1 MKPFVKW
8 AGGKT
13 QLLDELKRRMP
24 DEFNAYYEPF
34 LGGGAMLLDLR
45 PRVAFACDIN
55 PNLINTYR
63 QLRDNINGV
72 IDALKSLDSG
82 AATKETYMARRDTYN
97 HDGGISGTERAALF
111 IWLNKHAFNGLYR
124 ENAKGEF
131 NVPFN
136 NRAYGGSFDE
146 NNLREISRYFG
157 HFNVNLFTGDF
168 EDFLRKPKKGDFV
181 YVDSPYVPV
190 SDTANFT
197 GYAKD
202 GFDYEDHRRLM
213 ESLHALSRRGVKW
226 MMSNNDVDLVRYW
239 YKAYNIQSVDVR
251 RSINA
256 KGNRKGRE
264 VIITNY

>member
-8 AGGKT
+8 AGGKR
-13 QLLDELKRRMP
+13 QLLDEISRRLP
-24 DEFNAYYEPF
+24 DTYGDYYEPF
-34 LGGGAMLLDLR
+34 LGGGAVLFGLQ
-45 PRVAFACDIN
+45 PKNAFVCDIN
-55 PNLINTYR
+55 PNLVDTYR
-63 QLRDNINGV
+63 SIRDDVDGVLDMLR
-72 IDALKSLDSG
+72 LFDSSV
-82 AATKETYMARRDTYN
+82 ATKETYMDFRDTYN
-97 HDGGISGTERAALF
+97 HGVDVSDAERAALF

-124 ENAKGEF
+124 ENSKGEF

-136 NRAYGGSFDE
+136 NKTSGDSFDE
-146 NNLREISRYFG
+146 DNLREVSAYLRS
-157 HFNVNLFTGDF
+157 VDLSTGDF
-168 EDFLRKPKKGDFV
+168 EEFLERPREGDFV

-202 GFDYEDHRRLM
+202 GFSYEDHKRLM
-213 ESLHALSRRGVKW
+213 ESLYGLSRRGVKW

-239 YKAYNIQSVDVR
+239 YKIYNIQSVDVR